1 MRILSAILSI
11 CVLSFG
17 AWWVNHNHPE
27 LRYKVEEILHRGEFN
42 TLEIAFS
49 AAQIMETHRKDLL
62 KDNRHRYLEPQLK
75 FYPYLLMEVKYS
87 PSVEATKEGVILW
100 DMIDGEMVLDT
111 KDWEKT
117 HGFADCIK
125 ANTQS
130 HEFKILSLL
139 AKKGG
144 AINREQ
150 IGQSIKMESEILN
163 AWLESCMRKKLIV
176 QAGDKF
182 RLHLQNPRLKWV
194 PETKIAQWLV
204 SKPFKDAIRIP
215 KRFSVKQIE
224 KFSKAAFGTDY
235 TIRKTE
241 YLYLPVH
248 SIIVQN
254 PDGSV
259 QTTYWNALNGK
270 NLSQVFSLH

>member
-1 MRILSAILSI
+1 
-11 CVLSFG
+11 
-17 AWWVNHNHPE
+17 
-27 LRYKVEEILHRGEFN
+27 
-42 TLEIAFS
+42 
-49 AAQIMETHRKDLL
+49 MESHRKDLL

-87 PSVEATKEGVILW
+87 LSPDKTKEGVILW
-100 DMIDGEMVLDT
+100 DLIDGEMVLDT

-125 ANTQS
+125 ANTQG

-144 AINREQ
+144 AINKEQ
-150 IGQSIKMESEILN
+150 ISQSMKIEGEILN
-163 AWLESCMRKKLIV
+163 AWLESCTRKKLIV
-176 QAGDKF
+176 HAGDKY
-182 RLHLQNPRLKWV
+182 RLHLQNPRLKWI

-204 SKPFKDAIRIP
+204 SKPFKDAVRIP
-215 KRFSVKQIE
+215 KRFSVKQVE
-224 KFSKAAFGTDY
+224 KFSKAAFGGDY
-235 TIRKTE
+235 TIRRTQ

-248 SIIVQN
+248 SILVQN
-254 PDGSV
+254 PDGTV

-270 NLSQVFSLH
+270 NLSQMFSLH